1 MNKAEKHIVVVGFT
15 KEQRANLGL
24 PSIEGGIIRYVPS
37 IEYALKY
44 HGYLLV
50 YDNKDN
56 INMVEFDKK
65 YRKSLNKFVRIWYY
79 HPAYRWKKDNYSRI
93 ERVGP
98 AIFEDILFSMNAE
111 WEQYK
116 QEVEQEETKRKCNFE
131 KQTNLNKLYAY
142 LTKFTSITTKQ
153 IAEDLNIRGRT
164 VERYMKDLN
173 KTYQNIGYDYKQ
185 SKWYLIW

>member
-1 MNKAEKHIVVVGFT
+1 
-15 KEQRANLGL
+15 
-24 PSIEGGIIRYVPS
+24 
-37 IEYALKY
+37 
-44 HGYLLV
+44 
-50 YDNKDN
+50 
-56 INMVEFDKK
+56 
-65 YRKSLNKFVRIWYY
+65 
-79 HPAYRWKKDNYSRI
+79 
-93 ERVGP
+93 
-98 AIFEDILFSMNAE
+98 MNAE

-116 QEVEQEETKRKCNFE
+116 QEVEQEETKRKCNSE
-131 KQTNLNKLYAY
+131 KQANLNKLYAY